1 MLISTIVKVNGP
13 LQEEG
18 AERWQT
24 TRNFGQYGPPS
35 TAGAS
40 AGLATSPANSRSR
53 KEYGSI
59 AMSPM
64 DVNSR
69 PSNQPPSSS
78 RPSRRYPLCSY
89 SSDSSNSYGTEFI
102 SAFDSDCLHQGHE
115 ISEMRS
121 PFMPLSSPASPL
133 PSSSSPLVVEASK
146 ENQSP

>member
-1 MLISTIVKVNGP
+1 MNGP
-13 LQEEG
+13 LQEDG
-18 AERWQT
+18 AESWQT
-24 TRNFGQYGPPS
+24 TRNFGQYDPPS

-40 AGLATSPANSRSR
+40 AVLATSPTSPRSR

-59 AMSPM
+59 TMSPI

-78 RPSRRYPLCSY
+78 RPSRRHHHCSY
-89 SSDSSNSYGTEFI
+89 SSNSSDSYGTQFI

-121 PFMPLSSPASPL
+121 HFVPSSSPASPL
-133 PSSSSPLVVEASK
+133 PSSSPLVVEASK

>member
-13 LQEEG
+13 LHEDG
-18 AERWQT
+18 
-24 TRNFGQYGPPS
+24 GQYGLLS

-40 AGLATSPANSRSR
+40 AGFATSPASSQSR

-59 AMSPM
+59 TMSPM
-64 DVNSR
+64 DVNPR

-78 RPSRRYPLCSY
+78 RPSRRYLHSNS
-89 SSDSSNSYGTEFI
+89 SSDSFNSYGTQFI

-121 PFMPLSSPASPL
+121 PFMPSSSPASPL